1 MHKAL
6 LLTLALLCS
15 AGGIAWLALAM
26 EAHWQQVRG
35 TAAGPARR
43 TAIGL
48 RVLGGAALIVS
59 FGACLLAD
67 HATMAVLVWVM
78 SLAASA
84 LLVALTL
91 AWQPRWLAWLTPRAE
106 RQSH

>member
-6 LLTLALLCS
+6 LLALALLCS

-26 EAHWQQVRG
+26 EVHWQQARG
-35 TAAGPARR
+35 AASGPARR
-43 TAIGL
+43 EAIGL
-48 RVLGGAALIVS
+48 RIAGSVALLVS
-59 FGACLLAD
+59 LGACLIAD

-91 AWQPRWLAWLTPRAE
+91 AWQPRWLARLAPWTRRA
-106 RQSH
+106 

>member
-1 MHKAL
+1 MPEAL

-26 EAHWQQVRG
+26 DVHWQQVRG
-35 TAAGPARR
+35 TASGPARR
-43 TAIGL
+43 EAIGL
-48 RVLGGAALIVS
+48 RIAGSAALLVS
-59 FGACLLAD
+59 LGVCLIAD
-67 HATMAVLVWVM
+67 HPTMAVLVWVM

-91 AWQPRWLAWLTPRAE
+91 AWQPRWLAWLAPWTRRA
-106 RQSH
+106 